1 MKWTWRW
8 FVAAQWVKPL
18 FVVLAPYIVVSVY
31 VLDALLLIRLPANVS
46 GKIAE
51 KGSSIWFPPFF
62 VGDQDEFAGFWLR
75 FDPGLAIAAI
85 WES

>member
-1 MKWTWRW
+1 MAET
-8 FVAAQWVKPL
+8 L
-18 FVVLAPYIVVSVY
+18 LGMSTSHITVLVHMPAT
-31 VLDALLLIRLPANVS
+31 LLLIRLPANVS

-85 WES
+85 